1 MKGPKA
7 VYAPP
12 EPDRTG
18 RDRTEREPVRPSTTP
33 RPATSAPGSARP
45 APGRAP
51 ATKPATAPTTSPAT
65 SAVPAPPP
73 ADSKWGLPLVVVV
86 VGMFMSVL
94 DTSIVNVAIPTMQG
108 QFGASPDNI
117 QWIATAYTLCL
128 GVVVPTSAWVGERLG
143 LRRTYLLA
151 LVLFSV
157 FSALCGT
164 ATDLNTMIVYRILQ
178 AIPGGVIPVTCLT
191 ILFRMVPPAKLGAAM
206 GLYGLGVVFAPGVG
220 PTLGGY
226 LVEYVDWRLIFYI
239 NVPIG
244 IAGAIAAMIVLPR
257 FPRAP
262 ARSFDVPGFLCIATA
277 CFALLLAVSEGQ
289 QWGWTSYPVLIL
301 VAVGIN
307 LLALFVLIERQVEQ
321 PLLTLR
327 TFAYRPFVIS
337 LLLMAIVY
345 TGLFASIYLVP
356 LFLQNVQGITPWNTG
371 LTIMPQAI
379 VMAILTPISG
389 RLFDKIGARYL
400 VMAGMAINGIA
411 ILSMVGINTDMSRT
425 AILLRLMLSG
435 AGLALCFMPIMTGGM
450 SSLPPAIASAGS
462 AMTTLVQRVTAAI
475 GLAAITAL
483 TTTQQAQL
491 FASRSALEQ
500 ASGAN
505 VDPRIAEMQ
514 SQGPSGLL
522 PLFTELRDKVTTE
535 SYSNAFLV
543 VGVCV
548 LAAVPLALFLP
559 KSRPAAGTA
568 GPVEI

>member
-1 MKGPKA
+1 MTGPNT
-7 VYAPP
+7 VSAPP
-12 EPDRTG
+12 GPDRAAH
-18 RDRTEREPVRPSTTP
+18 EPARVTAAAGPPRRLPVAKPPAPP
-33 RPATSAPGSARP
+33 RPAAA
-45 APGRAP
+45 
-51 ATKPATAPTTSPAT
+51 AT
-65 SAVPAPPP
+65 PAPPP

-108 QFGASPDNI
+108 QFGASPDDI

-128 GVVVPTSAWVGERLG
+128 GVVVPTSAWLGERLG

-151 LVLFSV
+151 LVLFSA

-164 ATDLNTMIVYRILQ
+164 ATSLNMMIIYRILQ

-191 ILFRMVPPAKLGAAM
+191 ILFRMVPPPKLGAAM

-244 IAGAIAAMIVLPR
+244 ILGAIAAMVVLPK
-257 FPRAP
+257 FPATPGRA
-262 ARSFDVPGFLCIATA
+262 FDLPGFLCIAAA

-301 VAVGIN
+301 VAVGFN
-307 LLALFVLIERQVEQ
+307 LLALFVIIELQVKQ

-327 TFAYRPFVIS
+327 TFTYRPFVIS

-371 LTIMPQAI
+371 LTIMPQAL
-379 VMAILTPISG
+379 VMAVLTPISG

-400 VMAGMAINGIA
+400 VMGGMTLNGVA
-411 ILSMVGINTDMSRT
+411 DLMMVGINTDMSRT
-425 AILLRLMLSG
+425 AVLLRLMLSG

-450 SSLPPAIASAGS
+450 SSLPPAISSAGS

-483 TTTQQAQL
+483 TTVQQAQL
-491 FASRSALEQ
+491 FASRSALQQ

-505 VDPRIAEMQ
+505 VDPRITQMQ

-522 PLFTELRDKVTTE
+522 PLFTALKDKVTTE

-543 VGVCV
+543 VGICV

-559 KSRPAAGTA
+559 KTRPTGGGAA
-568 GPVEI
+568 PVEI